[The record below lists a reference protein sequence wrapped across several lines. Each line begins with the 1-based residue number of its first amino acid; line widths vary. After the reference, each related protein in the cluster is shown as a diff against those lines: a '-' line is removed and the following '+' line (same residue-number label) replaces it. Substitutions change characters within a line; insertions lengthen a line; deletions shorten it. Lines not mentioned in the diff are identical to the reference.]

1 MSDSPKFVSTTVL
14 AVRKNGKTAM
24 AGDGQV
30 TMNAYV
36 TSKIIPG
43 TVAMHFGAWYMPN
56 EIKTE
61 LMPYG
66 MDTRGACNFLIGD
79 VHLPHVVNSILT
91 AGLVEVKKSGGNE

>member
-1 MSDSPKFVSTTVL
+1 M
-14 AVRKNGKTAM
+14 
-24 AGDGQV
+24 
-30 TMNAYV
+30 MNAYV

-43 TVAMHFGAWYMPN
+43 TVAMHFGAWYTPSGD
-56 EIKTE
+56 KTT

-66 MDTRGACNFLIGD
+66 MDMRGACNFLIGD